1 LGRPQPAPHNRHR
14 ACGAAI
20 RCRGAAP
27 QAETRPLA
35 RESYVSEAERS
46 RVDRYEP
53 TAIEPRWQQ
62 RWAELGLYDTDL
74 SDTTKPK
81 YYLLTMY
88 PYTSGNLHIGHWYAK
103 SPTDAIAR
111 FHRMSG
117 ENVFFPIGFDA
128 FGLPAENAAIKNKI
142 NPREWTIKNIEN
154 MRRQLRTMGATF
166 AWKSEVV
173 TCDPEY
179 YRWNQ
184 WIFLRF
190 LEAGL
195 AYRAKSPVDWCPNDG
210 TLAREQVEG
219 TDRHC
224 WRCGARVE
232 KRELEQWYLR
242 TTKYADELL
251 DFTGLEWPEP
261 IKTMQTNWIGRSEG
275 AEVVFTT
282 APDEPS
288 ASVAGFEPGGEQLR
302 VFTTRPDTLYGAT
315 FMVMSP
321 EHALVPKLTHPE
333 RSAEV
338 AAYAA
343 AAGRAT
349 EIERMSTE
357 REKTGVFTGSY
368 AINPVNG
375 ERIPIWIADYV
386 LAGYGTG
393 AIMAVPAHDERDFA
407 FAQKFGLP
415 IRRVIAGP
423 EIADQDV
430 AATLTEAYIA
440 HGATDRMVNSG
451 PYSGMPAKE
460 GFAGIVAMLEE
471 EGRGKAAINFRLRD
485 WLMSRQ
491 RYWGTPIPVVYC
503 DSDGIVPVPD
513 DQLPVRLPDNVDYG
527 GRGDSPLKTDMAFV
541 NTTCPKC
548 GGPARRETD
557 TMDTFIDSSWYWFR
571 YLSPTDSTAPVDRAI
586 EGRWGP
592 VDQYTGGAEHAVM
605 HLLYA
610 RFFTKAMADCGL
622 VREREPFKR
631 LFNQGQILGADGERM
646 SKSRGN
652 VQDPDE
658 LVGRYGADAVRLFL
672 MFMGPWDQGGPW
684 SPTGI
689 GGIARFLNR
698 VWYSALDPHGTDAG
712 DAESGLLPAG
722 QDAAAAQKA
731 LRAAAHKTLRTVT
744 EEYSELRF
752 NTMVAHLMELSNLL
766 QRYRGTEIAG
776 SAAWDETIRL
786 ILLMLAPAAPHIT
799 EELWAR
805 LGEASGAGSGAGG
818 GAGSGAGS
826 GAGWSSIHTAS
837 WPAVDEAAATED
849 EREVPVQVNGKLRDK
864 VQVPVGISEADLEAL
879 VLARPKIV
887 AALEGK
893 SPLKVIHAGGKLVNV
908 VVR

>member
-1 LGRPQPAPHNRHR
+1 MSA
-14 ACGAAI
+14 
-20 RCRGAAP
+20 
-27 QAETRPLA
+27 
-35 RESYVSEAERS
+35 AERT
-46 RVDRYEP
+46 RIDRYEP
-53 TAIEPRWQQ
+53 SAIEPRWQQ

-74 SDTTKPK
+74 ADTTKPK

-88 PYTSGNLHIGHWYAK
+88 DYPSGNLHIGHWYVK
-103 SPTDAIAR
+103 TPTDALGR
-111 FHRMSG
+111 FHRMKG
-117 ENVFFPIGFDA
+117 ENVFMPIGFDA

-142 NPREWTIKNIEN
+142 HPHAWTLKNIDN
-154 MRRQLRTMGATF
+154 MRRQLRSMGAGWNWN
-166 AWKSEVV
+166 AEVV
-173 TCDPEY
+173 TCEPEY

-184 WIFLRF
+184 WLFLKF
-190 LEAGL
+190 FEADL

-232 KRELEQWYLR
+232 KRDLEQWYLR

-251 DFTGLEWPEP
+251 DFTGMDWPEP
-261 IKTMQTNWIGRSEG
+261 IKIMQTNWIGRSEG

-282 APDEPS
+282 APDD
-288 ASVAGFEPGGEQLR
+288 GQPGGDELR

-315 FMVMSP
+315 FMVVSP
-321 EHALVPKLTHPE
+321 EHALVPSLTHPD
-333 RSAEV
+333 RKAEV
-338 AAYAA
+338 EAYVVAAS
-343 AAGRAT
+343 RAT

-357 REKTGVFTGSY
+357 REKTGVFTGSH
-368 AINPVNG
+368 ALNPVNG

-423 EIADQDV
+423 EVSAADV
-430 AATLTEAYIA
+430 ETPLEAAYIA
-440 HGATDRMVNSG
+440 HGDADRMVNSG
-451 PYSGMPAKE
+451 AHSGKPARQ
-460 GFAGIVAMLEE
+460 GFADIVAQLEKQ
-471 EGRGKAAINFRLRD
+471 GRGKASVNYRLRD

-503 DSDGIVPVPD
+503 DKDGIVPIPA
-513 DQLPVRLPDNVDYG
+513 DQLPVRLPETVDYAG
-527 GRGDSPLKTDMAFV
+527 SGSNPLNSDASFV

-571 YLSPTDSTAPVDRAI
+571 YLSPKSDELVDRAI
-586 EGRWGP
+586 EAQWCP

-610 RFFTKAMADCGL
+610 RFFTKAMADLGL
-622 VREREPFKR
+622 VHEREPFKR

-652 VQDPDE
+652 VEDPDE
-658 LVGRYGADAVRLFL
+658 LVARYGADTVRLFL

-698 VWYSALDPHGTDAG
+698 VWYSTLEPHGVEAG
-712 DAESGLLPAG
+712 DPESGKLPAG
-722 QDAAAAQKA
+722 QDAAAAERE
-731 LRAAAHKTLRTVT
+731 LRAAAHRTLLVVT
-744 EEYSELRF
+744 EEYAEKRF

-766 QRYRGTEIAG
+766 MRYRGTEIAG
-776 SAAWDETIRL
+776 GAAWDEAARL
-786 ILLMLAPAAPHIT
+786 LLLMLAPAAPHIT
-799 EELWAR
+799 EELWSRLAEAR
-805 LGEASGAGSGAGG
+805 GQA
-818 GAGSGAGS
+818 
-826 GAGWSSIHTAS
+826 WTSIHTQT
-837 WPAVDEAAATED
+837 WPAADEAAAAQN
-849 EREVPVQVNGKLRDK
+849 EREVPVQVNGKLRDR
-864 VQVPVGISEADLEAL
+864 VMVRVGISEAELEAA
-879 VLARPKIV
+879 VLARPKVV

-893 SPLKVIHAGGKLVNV
+893 TPLKVIHAGGKLVNI